1 MLPSMTLSISTSKGL
16 LCTQRRGDDGGRDDG
31 LEGEPV
37 EHEEVA
43 EAVHA
48 EERDEDSDVGEG
60 GGAKGGNGVRGCG
73 CGA

>member
-1 MLPSMTLSISTSKGL
+1 MLPSMTLSISTSKGS
-16 LCTQRRGDDGGRDDG
+16 LCTQHQGDDGGRDDG

-48 EERDEDSDVGEG
+48 EERDEDSDAGEG